1 MERVIACLSHNNSG
15 VVLSCIKVVMKYLDF
30 IASPEVVRSYCRK
43 ITAPL
48 VTMLGAEYEIQYVVL
63 KNINLILQKRQ
74 MVFDRELKIFYCNFN
89 DPIYIKREK
98 LDILVRLAN
107 MDNF

>member
-1 MERVIACLSHNNSG
+1 
-15 VVLSCIKVVMKYLDF
+15 
-30 IASPEVVRSYCRK
+30 
-43 ITAPL
+43 
-48 VTMLGAEYEIQYVVL
+48 
-63 KNINLILQKRQ
+63 

-107 MDNF
+107 MDNIQSILFELKEYTNEVDVEFVKKSNLILMYNN

>member
-1 MERVIACLSHNNSG
+1 
-15 VVLSCIKVVMKYLDF
+15 
-30 IASPEVVRSYCRK
+30 
-43 ITAPL
+43 
-48 VTMLGAEYEIQYVVL
+48 
-63 KNINLILQKRQ
+63 

-107 MDNF
+107 MDNIQSILFELKEYTNEVDVEFVKKSNLILMYSN

>member
-1 MERVIACLSHNNSG
+1 
-15 VVLSCIKVVMKYLDF
+15 
-30 IASPEVVRSYCRK
+30 
-43 ITAPL
+43 
-48 VTMLGAEYEIQYVVL
+48 
-63 KNINLILQKRQ
+63 

-107 MDNF
+107 QDNI